1 MRRDRGEQRAEERLG
16 EAVEVR
22 RELRRLRRGG
32 EAREERA
39 GGAQQLA
46 LRLAQAGHEQLQRLV
61 QHLHRMRMW
70 HEHVECACGM
80 RRPEREGKGGEGR
93 GSAGVSG
100 WAAAATCGL
109 PKSAGEQKRAAR

>member
-1 MRRDRGEQRAEERLG
+1 MGRDRREQRAEERLG
-16 EAVEVR
+16 KAVEVR

-46 LRLAQAGHEQLQRLV
+46 LRLAQAGHEQLQSLV

-80 RRPEREGKGGEGR
+80 RRPEREGQGGEGR

-100 WAAAATCGL
+100 RAAAATCGL

>member
-1 MRRDRGEQRAEERLG
+1 M
-16 EAVEVR
+16 R

-61 QHLHRMRMW
+61 QHLHRMRMCMCMCMCTR
-70 HEHVECACGM
+70 HEH
-80 RRPEREGKGGEGR
+80 
-93 GSAGVSG
+93 
-100 WAAAATCGL
+100 AA
-109 PKSAGEQKRAAR
+109 